1 MEESIDEGVVETAG
15 RSVLRH
21 SILTF
26 GTRIAIVLVN
36 IPTSILV
43 ARLLGVEGQ
52 GAYSSSIILPT
63 LFAFAGLLGID
74 SAHTYLL
81 SKKQFTRAQVNGQSL
96 ILTAALAV
104 IVTPVYLVF
113 LRFYGGAA
121 DPLLR
126 PLLTMA
132 AALIPVLLA
141 KYFAIAFLLG
151 AEDIKRFNLANFLQA
166 AALLALMCVNMFV
179 FHGGVRGA
187 LLAYLASEVA
197 VTAVGVAAA
206 RRAARGEGRL
216 IARPPAGFFRRSL
229 VYGLQG
235 HVGNILVLFT
245 YRFDTFLILSMAGVP
260 AQGFYSIAVLLA
272 EKLSHIPESIQVVLF
287 PRLSALDAADAN
299 CLTPRVARNS
309 LFATAVAAAVLC
321 LLSRPLLLLFFGTE
335 YLDSLTALRV
345 LIPGV
350 VMLSIA
356 KILST
361 DFSGRDKRIY
371 YTVGTAIAF
380 AANVVLCLLWI
391 PRWGIVGAAWASTV
405 AYTVQAVVMLV
416 FFTRLSGRGFVETV
430 VPGREDFGLYAAA
443 FRKVVRRGR
452 QGGGA

>member
-1 MEESIDEGVVETAG
+1 MQESIDDGIVESAG

-26 GTRIAIVLVN
+26 GTRVAVVFVN

-43 ARLLGVEGQ
+43 ARLLGVGGQ

-74 SAHTYLL
+74 SAHTFLL
-81 SKKQFTRAQVNGQSL
+81 SKKQFTRAQINGQSL
-96 ILTAALAV
+96 ILTVALAAV
-104 IVTPVYLVF
+104 ITPAYLLF
-113 LRFYGGAA
+113 LRFYGGAE
-121 DPLLR
+121 DPALR
-126 PLLTMA
+126 PLLTLA
-132 AALIPVLLA
+132 AAMIPVLLA
-141 KYFAIAFLLG
+141 KYLSIAFLLG
-151 AEDIKRFNLANFLQA
+151 LEDIRRFNLANLLQA
-166 AALLALMCVNMFV
+166 VVLLLLMCANLFV

-197 VTAVGVAAA
+197 MTCVGVAAA
-206 RRAARGEGRL
+206 RRAARGERL
-216 IARPPAGFFRRSL
+216 ITRPPAGLLRRSL

-235 HVGNILVLFT
+235 HLGNILVLFT
-245 YRFDTFLILSMAGVP
+245 YRFDTFLVLSMAGVP
-260 AQGFYSIAVLLA
+260 AQGFYSIAVILA

-287 PRLSALDAADAN
+287 PRLSALDTAEAN
-299 CLTPRVARNS
+299 RLTPRVVRNS
-309 LFATAVAAAVLC
+309 LLATAVAAFALW
-321 LLSRPLLLLFFGTE
+321 LLSRPLLLLFFGEE
-335 YLDSLTALRV
+335 YLGSLVAFRV

-361 DFSGRDKRIY
+361 DFSGRDKRVH
-371 YTVGTAIAF
+371 YTVGTAVAF
-380 AANVVLCLLWI
+380 AVNVVLCLIWI

-416 FFTRLSGRGFVETV
+416 FFTRLSGRGFLETV
-430 VPGREDFGLYAAA
+430 VPGREDLALYGAAL
-443 FRKVVRRGR
+443 RRVLGR
-452 QGGGA
+452 GMGGS

>member
-1 MEESIDEGVVETAG
+1 MQESFDEGVVETAG

-74 SAHTYLL
+74 SAHTFLL
-81 SKKQFTRAQVNGQSL
+81 SKKQFTRAQINGQSL
-96 ILTAALAV
+96 ILTAVLAAV
-104 IVTPVYLVF
+104 VTPVYLVF

-121 DPLLR
+121 DPQLR

-141 KYFAIAFLLG
+141 KYFSIAFLLG
-151 AEDIKRFNLANFLQA
+151 TEDIKRFNLANFLQA
-166 AALLALMCVNMFV
+166 AALLALMCANLFV

-206 RRAARGEGRL
+206 RRAARGERL
-216 IARPPAGFFRRSL
+216 IARPPRGFFKRSL

-245 YRFDTFLILSMAGVP
+245 YRFDTFIILSMAGVP

-287 PRLSALDAADAN
+287 PRLSALDPADAN
-299 CLTPRVARNS
+299 RLTPRVVRNS
-309 LFATAVAAAVLC
+309 LFATAVAAGGLY

-335 YLDSLTALRV
+335 YLDSLAAFRV

-350 VMLSIA
+350 VMLSVA

-371 YTVGTAIAF
+371 YTVGTAVAF

-443 FRKVVRRGR
+443 LRQVLRRGR
-452 QGGGA
+452 PGGA